1 VGRTTTTHN
10 VGATRFRVSRR
21 GLQIALGLIWL
32 LDGGLQFQSVF
43 YSHGFTD
50 GLREQAAG
58 QPIWLAHSITWAA
71 NLAAHNLG
79 VWNTLFA
86 LTQVLIGLGLLW
98 RPTVR
103 PALAA
108 SFAWVVFV
116 WWFGEAFGMLFA
128 NMAEPLTGAPGGV
141 LLYALVGV
149 LVWPS
154 ERAGG
159 LLDARG
165 ARTMWAILWFG
176 MAWLWLGPA
185 SSGPHSVS
193 DVLEAG
199 GSGIGWLTSVQS
211 WIAGWT
217 AGGGLVIAIAFA
229 SLSVAIAL
237 GVATDHWAKPLLW
250 LSIAMNLAL
259 WVVGQGAGE
268 IFAGGA
274 TDPNAGPLFILL
286 ALAMLPVVGAGTST
300 TVTVREPGSI
310 RDHPTTARSESVA
323 LPHTRR

>member
-1 VGRTTTTHN
+1 VSLDGR
-10 VGATRFRVSRR
+10 AAARFKVTRR
-21 GLQIALGLIWL
+21 GLQIGLGLIWL
-32 LDGGLQFQSVF
+32 LDGGLQFQSYF
-43 YSHGFTD
+43 YSHGFTS
-50 GLREQAAG
+50 GLGEMAAG
-58 QPIWLAHSITWAA
+58 QPGWLSDSITWAA
-71 NLAAHNLG
+71 NLAGQDLG

-86 LTQVLIGLGLLW
+86 LAQVFIGLGLLW
-98 RPTVR
+98 RPTVK

-108 SFAWVVFV
+108 SFLWVLTV

-128 NMAEPLTGAPGGV
+128 NMAEPLTGAPGAV

-154 ERAGG
+154 DRVAG

-185 SSGPHSVS
+185 GSGADSTAN
-193 DVLEAG
+193 VLEAG
-199 GSGIGWLTSVQS
+199 GSGIGPLTSVQH
-211 WIAGWT
+211 WIAEGA
-217 AGGGLVIAIAFA
+217 AGNGLVIAVVFA

-250 LSIAMNLAL
+250 FSIAMNLAL
-259 WVVGQGAGE
+259 WVIGQGVGE

-286 ALAMLPVVGAGTST
+286 ALAMLPTVGVERGTK
-300 TVTVREPGSI
+300 VTVREPDVSLRPSG
-310 RDHPTTARSESVA
+310 HGG
-323 LPHTRR
+323 

>member
-1 VGRTTTTHN
+1 MERTTTTTHN
-10 VGATRFRVSRR
+10 VGASRFRVSRR

-50 GLREQAAG
+50 SLREQAAG

-71 NLAAHNLG
+71 NLAAHDLG

-86 LTQVLIGLGLLW
+86 LTQVLIGLGLLY
-98 RPTVR
+98 RPTVK

-108 SFAWVVFV
+108 SFAWVLFV

-141 LLYALVGV
+141 LLYALVGA

-154 ERAGG
+154 ERPGG
-159 LLDARG
+159 LLSARG
-165 ARTMWAILWFG
+165 ARIMWASLWLV

-185 SSGPHSVS
+185 SSGTDSVS

-199 GSGIGWLTSVQS
+199 GSGMGWLTSVQS
-211 WIAGWT
+211 WVAGWT
-217 AGGGLVIAIAFA
+217 AGGGLVIAIVFA
-229 SLSVAIAL
+229 ALSAAIAI
-237 GVATDHWAKPLLW
+237 GVAADRWARPLLW
-250 LSIAMNLAL
+250 ISIAMNLVL
-259 WVVGQGAGE
+259 WILGQSVGE
-268 IFAGGA
+268 LFAGGA

-286 ALAMLPVVGAGTST
+286 ALAMLPAVDAEGRTTATVITIGAGGD
-300 TVTVREPGSI
+300 PG
-310 RDHPTTARSESVA
+310 D
-323 LPHTRR
+323 

>member
-1 VGRTTTTHN
+1 MT
-10 VGATRFRVSRR
+10 RR

-71 NLAAHNLG
+71 NLAAHDLG

-86 LTQVLIGLGLLW
+86 LTQVLLGLGLLW
-98 RPTVR
+98 RPTVK
-103 PALAA
+103 PALVA

-141 LLYALVGV
+141 LLYALVGI
-149 LVWPS
+149 LVWPG

-159 LLDARG
+159 LLSARG
-165 ARTMWAILWFG
+165 ARTMWAALWLVV
-176 MAWLWLGPA
+176 AWLWLGPA
-185 SSGPHSVS
+185 SSGTDSVS

-199 GSGIGWLTSVQS
+199 GSGIGPLSSVQHS
-211 WIAGWT
+211 VAGWT
-217 AGGGLVIAIAFA
+217 AGGGLVIAIVFA
-229 SLSVAIAL
+229 ILSAAIAI
-237 GVATDHWAKPLLW
+237 GVGTDHWSRPLLW
-250 LSIAMNLAL
+250 ISFGMNLVL
-259 WVVGQGAGE
+259 WVLGQSVGE
-268 IFAGGA
+268 LFAGGA

-286 ALAMLPVVGAGTST
+286 ALAMLQVEG
-300 TVTVREPGSI
+300 
-310 RDHPTTARSESVA
+310 SVA
-323 LPHTRR
+323 ATEVAGPEPRWS

>member
-1 VGRTTTTHN
+1 MERTPVHD
-10 VGATRFRVSRR
+10 GESSRFRISRR
-21 GLQIALGLIWL
+21 GLQITLGVIWL

-58 QPIWLAHSITWAA
+58 QPIWLADSITWAA
-71 NLAAHNLG
+71 GLAAHDLG

-108 SFAWVVFV
+108 SFAWVLFV

-141 LLYALVGV
+141 LLYALVGA
-149 LVWPS
+149 LVWPG
-154 ERAGG
+154 EGAGG
-159 LLDARG
+159 LLSARG
-165 ARTMWAILWFG
+165 ARIMWAALWLI

-185 SSGPHSVS
+185 SSGADSVS
-193 DVLEAG
+193 DVLKAG
-199 GSGIGWLTSVQS
+199 GSGMGWLTSVQS
-211 WIAGWT
+211 WIAAAA
-217 AGGGLVIAIAFA
+217 AGGGLVIALVFA
-229 SLSVAIAL
+229 VVSAAIAI
-237 GVATDHWAKPLLW
+237 GVAADRWARPLLW
-250 LSIAMNLAL
+250 VSIGMNLLL
-259 WVVGQGAGE
+259 WVLGQSVGE

-286 ALAMLPVVGAGTST
+286 ALAMFPVVRAG
-300 TVTVREPGSI
+300 RG
-310 RDHPTTARSESVA
+310 TTAILGEAELSPRPSGSA
-323 LPHTRR
+323 